1 MEKHIFCFSVVSA
14 VYNVEAFL
22 PEAVESLVHQTIGFS
37 RIQLILV
44 DDGSTDKSGAICDAY
59 RKKYPE
65 NVVVIHKE
73 NGRQASARNAGIP
86 YIKGKY
92 VSYMDPDDTLEPDA
106 MEKVQ
111 AFLDRHKETDI
122 CCIPMFFFGNQT
134 GPHMLNDKF
143 AEGSRVVDLTEEE
156 NADCLLLSAASAFY
170 RADTARK
177 MHFDTELYQA
187 EDAKENLRLFME
199 RPFLGLVADT
209 KYNYRKHG
217 NSTIDRTLFHA
228 SSYTSHLKRF
238 SCWALDEAEK
248 RFGRIPAFVQ
258 HAVMYDLQ
266 WRLRISRIP
275 DGVLT
280 GSEEKEY
287 KDLLLDTIYR
297 IDDEVIKK
305 QKMLY
310 PEHFSYVFSRK
321 YGCMPE
327 LCAAEAEDGHPDIE
341 LRFGESSAGAVS
353 RMKTVLEFLNFD
365 LEKKCFVLEGYH
377 ILCGLE
383 AHEKAPFILAGGKR
397 LPCESVDRSS
407 KEKWF
412 LGDRLTE
419 TLGFRAEIPERLF
432 RGIIVP
438 GLVIDGTP
446 VGRRLFGY
454 GQFFPLSG
462 RYQNACAF
470 LKNRMVT
477 VRKEGL
483 CVTAKPGIL
492 RASVRECRLLA
503 EIWRKNHL
511 GGRKAVGGRLY
522 YHFMMLFKRKK
533 LWIVSD
539 RIMKADDNGEALFR
553 YLRKSLPENTKVVFA
568 ISKNSPDWGR
578 MKKIGPCV
586 DAMSFR
592 HKLLHLLCDVNI
604 SAQADNVTVNP
615 FDGHAD
621 ALRDLL
627 THQHFVFLQHGV
639 IKDDLSAWA
648 NRYNKDA
655 SGFVTSA
662 EREWESIVN
671 GAYSYPADKIWLAGL
686 PRFDRLYHDE
696 KKIITVMPTWRRYLL
711 GKLDSRT
718 GKWTVREDFR
728 ETDYFR
734 FYNGLLNSE
743 RLLSFLAAKGY
754 QLHFFPHP
762 NMQPVLDEFRH
773 DRRVLF
779 LPEDTS
785 YRDVYARSSLVMTDY
800 SSAVFDFA
808 YLRKPV
814 VYCHFDREQF
824 FAGEHSYSK
833 GYFEY
838 ERDGFGEIVYDL
850 EPLIDLIVQYVRED
864 CCLKELYRKRI
875 DGFFAFHD
883 KNSCRRVT
891 EKILALPEKS

>member
-1 MEKHIFCFSVVSA
+1 MDQYKYDFSVVSA

-44 DDGSTDKSGAICDAY
+44 DDGSTDGSGAICDAY

-92 VSYMDPDDTLEPDA
+92 VSYMDPDDTLDRDA
-106 MEKVQ
+106 MEKVRT
-111 AFLDRHKETDI
+111 FLDKHKEADI

-134 GPHMLNDKF
+134 GPHILNDKF

-170 RADTARK
+170 RADTAKR
-177 MHFDTELYQA
+177 MRFDTELYQA
-187 EDAKENLRLFME
+187 EDAKENLRLLME
-199 RPFLGLVADT
+199 HPVLGLMADT

-217 NSTIDRTLFHA
+217 NSTIDRTLFNS
-228 SSYTSHLKRF
+228 SSYAPYLKRF
-238 SCWALDEAEK
+238 SCWVLDEAEK
-248 RFGRIPAFVQ
+248 KFGKIPAFVQ
-258 HAVMYDLQ
+258 CAIMYDLQ

-275 DGVLT
+275 AGVLT
-280 GSEEKEY
+280 ESEEKEY
-287 KDLLLDTIYR
+287 KDLLLDTVFR

-305 QKMLY
+305 QRVLY
-310 PEHFSYVFSRK
+310 LEHFIYVFSRK
-321 YGCMPE
+321 YGRRPE
-327 LCAAEAEDGHPDIE
+327 LCNTETEDGLPDIE
-341 LRFGESSAGAVS
+341 LRFGNTLAGTVS
-353 RMKTVLEFLNFD
+353 GMKTVLEFLTFD
-365 LEKKCFVLEGYH
+365 PQKKYYVLEGYH

-383 AHEKAPFILAGGKR
+383 GHEKVPFIIAGGKR
-397 LPCESVDRSS
+397 LPCTSLERSF

-419 TLGFRAEIPERLF
+419 ILGFRAEIPARLF
-432 RGIIVP
+432 RGTIVP
-438 GLVIDGTP
+438 GILVDGTL
-446 VGRRLFGY
+446 VRRRLFGY

-462 RYQNACAF
+462 RYTNAYVF
-470 LKNRMVT
+470 LKDRMVT

-483 CVTAKPGIL
+483 YVTAKPGIPG
-492 RASVRECRLLA
+492 ASVRECRLLA

-522 YHFMMLFKRKK
+522 YHFMMLFKRKR

-553 YLRKSLPENTKVVFA
+553 YLRKNPPANTKVVFA
-568 ISKNSPDWGR
+568 ISKKSPDWGR

-586 DAMSFR
+586 GAMSFH

-639 IKDDLSAWA
+639 IKDDLSGWA
-648 NRYNKDA
+648 NRYDKDA

-662 EREWESIVN
+662 ERERESIVN
-671 GAYSYPADKIWLAGL
+671 GAYSYSADKIWLTGL

-711 GKLDSRT
+711 GKLDGRT

-728 ETDYFR
+728 ETDFFR

-743 RLLSFLAAKGY
+743 RLVSFLAAKGY

-773 DRRVLF
+773 DKRVVF
-779 LPEDTS
+779 LSTDTS

-838 ERDGFGEIVYDL
+838 ERDGFGEVVYDL
-850 EPLIDLIVQYVRED
+850 EPLIDLIIQYVQEECR
-864 CCLKELYRKRI
+864 LKELYRKRI
-875 DGFFAFHD
+875 DSFFAFHD
-883 KNSCRRVT
+883 KNCCRRVT

>member
-1 MEKHIFCFSVVSA
+1 MEKHTFSFSVISA

-22 PEAVESLVHQTIGFS
+22 SEAVESLVHQTIGFS

-44 DDGSTDKSGAICDAY
+44 DDGSTDRSGAICDAY

-92 VSYMDPDDTLEPDA
+92 VSFMDPDDTLDPDA
-106 MEKVQ
+106 MEKVR

-122 CCIPMFFFGNQT
+122 CAVPMYFFGDQT
-134 GPHMLNDKF
+134 GPHILNDKF
-143 AEGSRVVDLTEEE
+143 SEGTRVVDLTEEE
-156 NADCLLLSAASAFY
+156 NAECLLLSAASAFY
-170 RADTARK
+170 RADAAKR
-177 MHFDTELYQA
+177 MRFDTELYQA

-199 RPFLGLVADT
+199 HPVLGLVADT

-228 SSYTSHLKRF
+228 ASYTLHLKRF

-248 RFGRIPAFVQ
+248 KFGRIPAFVQ

-266 WRLRISRIP
+266 WRLRVSRIP

-280 GSEEKEY
+280 ESEEKEY
-287 KDLLLDTIYR
+287 KDLLLDTVCR
-297 IDDEVIKK
+297 IEDEVIRK
-305 QKMLY
+305 QKVLY
-310 PEHFSYVFSRK
+310 PEHFSFVFSRK
-321 YGCMPE
+321 YGCRPE
-327 LCAAEAEDGHPDIE
+327 LCITETEDGHPDFE
-341 LRFGESSAGAVS
+341 LRFGKSSAGSVS
-353 RMKTVLEFLNFD
+353 RMKTVLEFLSF
-365 LEKKCFVLEGYH
+365 EPGKKCFVLEGYH

-383 AHEKAPFILAGGKR
+383 GHEKVPFVLADRKR
-397 LPCESVDRSS
+397 LPCESLDRSS
-407 KEKWF
+407 IEKRF

-419 TLGFRAEIPERLF
+419 VLGFRAEIPERLF
-432 RGIIVP
+432 RNTIVP
-438 GLVIDGTP
+438 GILVDGTL
-446 VGRRLFGY
+446 VRRCLLGY
-454 GQFFPLSG
+454 GRFFPLSG
-462 RYQNACAF
+462 RYKNACVF
-470 LKNRMVT
+470 LKDRVVT
-477 VRKEGL
+477 VRREGL
-483 CVTAKPGIL
+483 RVTAKPGIL
-492 RASVRECRLLA
+492 GASVQECRLLA

-511 GGRKAVGGRLY
+511 GGRKAIGGRLY
-522 YHFMMLFKRKK
+522 YHFMMLFKRRK

-553 YLRKSLPENTKVVFA
+553 YLRKNLPENTKVVFA

-578 MKKIGPCV
+578 MKKEGPCV

-604 SAQADNVTVNP
+604 SSHADAVTVNP
-615 FDGHAD
+615 FDGHCD

-627 THQHFVFLQHGV
+627 VHQHFIFLQHG
-639 IKDDLSAWA
+639 ITKDDISGWL
-648 NRYNKDA
+648 NRYSKNI
-655 SGFVTSA
+655 SGFVTA
-662 EREWESIVN
+662 AFREHESIVN
-671 GAYSYPADKIWLAGL
+671 GNYRYPASRIWLTGF
-686 PRFDRLYHDE
+686 PRYDRLYHDE
-696 KKIITVMPTWRRYLL
+696 KKIITVMPTWRKYLL
-711 GKLDSRT
+711 GKLDSKT

-734 FYNGLLNSE
+734 FYNSLLNSE

-762 NMQPVLDEFRH
+762 TMQPVLDEFRH
-773 DRRVLF
+773 DKRVVF
-779 LPEDTS
+779 LPSETS

-814 VYCHFDREQF
+814 VYCHFDREEF
-824 FAGEHSYSK
+824 FTGEHVYTK

-838 ERDGFGEIVYDL
+838 EREGFGEVVYAL
-850 EPLIDLIVQYVRED
+850 EPLTDLIIQYVQED
-864 CCLKELYRKRI
+864 CRLKELYRKRI
-875 DGFFAFHD
+875 DSFFAFHD
-883 KNSCRRVT
+883 KNCCSRVT
-891 EKILALPEKS
+891 EKILALPEKC